1 MGGLAEGVW
10 ESPALLQSGLR
21 MAKGQALLAF
31 PWHFQPGNVL
41 LQSGIFPK
49 QPLAGRGGHVWFR

>member
-31 PWHFQPGNVL
+31 PTGKCPPTEWY
-41 LQSGIFPK
+41 FPK
-49 QPLAGRGGHVWFR
+49 ATFGGAGGSRLV

>member
-31 PWHFQPGNVL
+31 PTGKCPPTEWY
-41 LQSGIFPK
+41 FPK
-49 QPLAGRGGHVWFR
+49 ATFGGAGGTGGHVWFR